1 MTRHLEYPDC
11 SLYGQIAKT
20 AKAYPDSCALS
31 YYGRRITYRKL
42 MEMIDRCGEAL
53 SSLHIQKGDSV
64 AVILPNMPQTVI
76 VFYALN
82 KLGAVANMIHPL
94 SARGEIEYYLQLS
107 GSKVILAL
115 DGIAEKLEGLSA
127 DTIII
132 VSPDSFMPLPLRI
145 AYRIRIEREPH
156 DRMDWHA
163 LMQQPG
169 APVTDMGKGADG
181 AAVLYTGG
189 TTGKPKG
196 ILLTNLNFNALALQS
211 MDACGCLLPG
221 DRVLSVMP
229 MFHGFGL
236 GVCIHTV
243 LTFGG
248 TAILLPRFHPKEFH
262 RLIARYRPNVIA
274 GVPSIYEYLLR
285 SDLGKL
291 KLDFLKV
298 AISGGDSLAVST
310 KRQFD
315 RILRQ
320 HGSSAR
326 IREGYGLTECVTG
339 SCLMPQESEKEGSI
353 GLPYADTEYQIYDNQ
368 HQTALPPGELGE
380 IILRGPTVMQG
391 YLQNPE
397 ETARALQTHADGHT
411 WLHTGDL
418 GCMDA
423 DGYIYFKQR
432 CKRVIV
438 SNGYSIYPQAIENA
452 ILSCPEVSACAVVGV
467 QDPIRGQLV
476 QAFVVLK
483 EHAATEQT
491 EQALREICREQ
502 VAAYALPRK
511 YVFLEALPKTLVG
524 KIAYSQLEA
533 MGSEEED
540 T

>member
-1 MTRHLEYPDC
+1 M
-11 SLYGQIAKT
+11 
-20 AKAYPDSCALS
+20 
-31 YYGRRITYRKL
+31 
-42 MEMIDRCGEAL
+42 
-53 SSLHIQKGDSV
+53 
-64 AVILPNMPQTVI
+64 
-76 VFYALN
+76 
-82 KLGAVANMIHPL
+82 
-94 SARGEIEYYLQLS
+94 
-107 GSKVILAL
+107 
-115 DGIAEKLEGLSA
+115 
-127 DTIII
+127 
-132 VSPDSFMPLPLRI
+132 
-145 AYRIRIEREPH
+145 
-156 DRMDWHA
+156 
-163 LMQQPG
+163 
-169 APVTDMGKGADG
+169 
-181 AAVLYTGG
+181 
-189 TTGKPKG
+189 
-196 ILLTNLNFNALALQS
+196 
-211 MDACGCLLPG
+211 
-221 DRVLSVMP
+221 
-229 MFHGFGL
+229 
-236 GVCIHTV
+236 
-243 LTFGG
+243 
-248 TAILLPRFHPKEFH
+248 
-262 RLIARYRPNVIA
+262 
-274 GVPSIYEYLLR
+274 
-285 SDLGKL
+285 
-291 KLDFLKV
+291 
-298 AISGGDSLAVST
+298 
-310 KRQFD
+310 
-315 RILRQ
+315 
-320 HGSSAR
+320 
-326 IREGYGLTECVTG
+326 TECVTG

-483 EHAATEQT
+483 EHAAPEQT
-491 EQALREICREQ
+491 EQVLREICREQ
-502 VAAYALPRK
+502 VAVYALPRK